1 MSFFTLNTNKYLIF
15 IAVYWIIEIS
25 QRLFLKLKWDYFMLV
40 ENFAQ
45 NLYVL
50 AVFRTVA
57 DLLSGFLLIYIN
69 YSSKSQKEK
78 IIGTKEKEDDDLNS
92 KNKITLIYEE
102 PDLLPQKFIFRNF
115 IIIII
120 IISILEYLS
129 RSNYWITNAIF
140 DANQKEISEQ
150 LQRDNK
156 FFVDIFLRYIFSFII
171 LKTKIYKHHKF
182 SLITNFVGFLF
193 LIIADII
200 YYKCIKEYN
209 NLINNIFQSSLFLI
223 KAIAYPLEHT
233 LIQKLFKEN
242 FIFPAKV
249 QFLRGILNIIIVIV

>member
-156 FFVDIFLRYIFSFII
+156 FSWIFF
-171 LKTKIYKHHKF
+171 
-182 SLITNFVGFLF
+182 
-193 LIIADII
+193 
-200 YYKCIKEYN
+200 
-209 NLINNIFQSSLFLI
+209 
-223 KAIAYPLEHT
+223 
-233 LIQKLFKEN
+233 
-242 FIFPAKV
+242 
-249 QFLRGILNIIIVIV
+249 